1 MAAFDLPFPP
11 FPHDVREVP
20 YITSPDD
27 NNGHTVPSSQYFKK
41 LVGGKYLWTP
51 VSSTDPLPVGDAA
64 AQATLT
70 AIQGYID
77 GLEAV
82 LGTAIASP
90 TAYTVVARLKDLA
103 TALGEVGASPTAN
116 TVLARIKTLEGYLDG
131 VEAAL
136 GATTDAEATG
146 NGSVIAI
153 VKQLR
158 KLVTDAY
165 ATFGSAAPTK
175 GLMVAGTD
183 GTNARA
189 IKTNE
194 AGEVLTQLS
203 GRKLKIKT
211 INANS
216 TTNVGAGATENVDI
230 TPTTGYKGKVLGI
243 LFSCVAPASASTGI
257 HYLKMSNGTPMIPIR
272 LSAAYNKTVL
282 FDYCEKGADTTA
294 YPVDA
299 RILYEAVTKLEYTAD
314 CPLRLAYTNSTD
326 VAQTNIRQIYLVV
339 EEEAIL

>member
-1 MAAFDLPFPP
+1 MAFELPFPP
-11 FPHDVREVP
+11 FPHDSRDVP
-20 YITSPDD
+20 FIATPDD
-27 NNGHTVPSSQYFKK
+27 NNGYAVPSSQYFKK
-41 LVGGKYLWTP
+41 LVGDKYLWTP

-70 AIQGYID
+70 AIQGYVD

-103 TALGEVGASPTAN
+103 TALGEVGATPTAN

-136 GATTDAEATG
+136 GTTTDAETTG

-175 GLMVAGTD
+175 GLMIAGTD

-194 AGEVLTQLS
+194 NGEVITQLS
-203 GRKLKIKT
+203 GSKMDLRGTAATKPLATAENI
-211 INANS
+211 
-216 TTNVGAGATENVDI
+216 GATYWSVD
-230 TPTTGYKGKVLGI
+230 TDPQGYAI
-243 LFSCVAPASASTGI
+243 EISD
-257 HYLKMSNGTPMIPIR
+257 GT
-272 LSAAYNKTVL
+272 
-282 FDYCEKGADTTA
+282 DW
-294 YPVDA
+294 
-299 RILYEAVTKLEYTAD
+299 
-314 CPLRLAYTNSTD
+314 
-326 VAQTNIRQIYLVV
+326 VV
-339 EEEAIL
+339 I